1 MLAER
6 RIKRAIAPVT
16 SPRTKRRLIAGRDE
30 LAGGLARIRATRR
43 GSGAPDFIIIGA
55 QKAGTTFLYQEL
67 CRHEQVLPAL
77 TKEIHFFDD
86 RYRRW
91 KRAYPGFF
99 PATGPG
105 QITGEASPGYVFHPH
120 AIERIAADL
129 PDVRLLMTVRD
140 PVRRAFSQFQHETRL
155 GFEDAPDFA
164 TALDREPERLAGE
177 HERME
182 ADPSYVSFS
191 WRHHSYVARGH
202 YLDQIRAVE
211 ALVGPDRL
219 LVLPSE
225 ALYSDTT
232 ATLRRAFEC
241 LGIDDSAPTEI
252 GGNDMREPTGS
263 RIDARDA
270 DRLREH
276 FREPN
281 RALADHLG
289 LDLGWDDG

>member
-6 RIKRAIAPVT
+6 RIKRALAPVT
-16 SPRTKRRLIAGRDE
+16 SPRAKRRLIAGRDE
-30 LAGGLARIRATRR
+30 LAGGLARLRAGRR
-43 GSGAPDFIIIGA
+43 EASGPDFIIIGA

-77 TKEIHFFDD
+77 TKEIHYFDD
-86 RYRRW
+86 RYERW
-91 KRAYPGFF
+91 RRAYPGFF
-99 PATGPG
+99 PATEPG
-105 QITGEASPGYVFHPH
+105 QVTGEASPGYVFHPH
-120 AIERIAADL
+120 AIGRIAADL

-140 PVRRAFSQFQHETRL
+140 PVRRAFSQYQHESRL

-177 HERME
+177 RERME
-182 ADPSYVSFS
+182 ADPSHVSFS

-202 YLDQIRAVE
+202 YVDQIRAVE

-225 ALYSDTT
+225 RLYADTT
-232 ATLRRAFEC
+232 ATLQQAFGF
-241 LGIDDSAPTEI
+241 LGIDDAAPSEI

-263 RIDARDA
+263 RILDRDA

-281 RALADHLG
+281 RALAEHLG
-289 LDLGWDDG
+289 VDLGWDD